1 MFQLKEKRVVVT
13 GTASGIGLA
22 IAEIFA
28 AHEAAVVVLDL
39 DSDKVSEATTA
50 VCEMTGTSTEQSER
64 CSYSA
69 VHEGVST
76 DLKHSSGGQDSS
88 ISEGIVPIQVAL
100 KGRASGDY
108 NEGKQAERW

>member
-39 DSDKVSEATTA
+39 DSDKV
-50 VCEMTGTSTEQSER
+50 
-64 CSYSA
+64 
-69 VHEGVST
+69 
-76 DLKHSSGGQDSS
+76 
-88 ISEGIVPIQVAL
+88 AL
-100 KGRASGDY
+100 KGGASGDY